1 MMSKVLLEK
10 VKLEYFKCYQEATV
24 LFKDLTIVVGENN
37 AGKSCLIEALRLVSN
52 AAQNAYRK
60 NYREPPKELE
70 LMASLRGFVI
80 DTKKLRIDL
89 ESVVYFYDKN
99 RNAKITA
106 FFNDKSRIEIYL
118 NEYCAFAVI
127 YDKQRKM
134 ITSNKKAK
142 ELGVDKMLRIMPQ
155 IGTIREQEKYLSKE
169 TVFDDKDTYLSSLHF
184 RNEIYLWKDLYY
196 SDFKQLAE
204 STWASLEVS
213 DPEFNQTDNIMSL
226 VVSDNRFSA
235 EIGKMGSGLQLWLQ
249 IMWFLSRSKD
259 CDVIILDE
267 PDIYMHPEMQRKIL
281 EIVRKKFSQVII
293 ATHSLEII
301 SSVDPENILEINK
314 KNKTLKYATDV
325 PSVQKIIDDIGG
337 VSNLSLINLGRQRKC
352 LFVEGYD
359 IEILNKFN
367 EILYGKQICIPS
379 FSFGGFSKISHLYGA
394 SNLFFSETGNQIK
407 CFAIADKDYRDDEVV
422 EHICK
427 EAAKQHLDLH
437 VWTKKEIENYLL
449 NPQILFRLI
458 PDAFN
463 VSYSDFLKEFELLV
477 DAERDNVLDS
487 YATQYRVDCKFFQS
501 GQQWEIATCN
511 QKARDYLSKHWISLD
526 DKLALI
532 GGKHFLGII
541 RQYFQD
547 RYKISL
553 SNKKIIDQYTV
564 ETIPDEIKEVLQVLN
579 Q

>member
-1 MMSKVLLEK
+1 MSKVLLEK
-10 VKLEYFKCYQEATV
+10 VKLEYFKCYQETTV

-127 YDKQRKM
+127 FDKQRKM

-204 STWASLEVS
+204 STWDSLEIS

-259 CDVIILDE
+259 CEVIILDE
-267 PDIYMHPEMQRKIL
+267 PDIYMHSEMQRKIL
-281 EIVRKKFSQVII
+281 EIVREKFPQVII

-301 SSVDPENILEINK
+301 SRVDPEYILEINK
-314 KNKTLKYATDV
+314 KDKKLKFASDV
-325 PSVQKIIDDIGG
+325 SSVQKIIDDIGG
-337 VSNLSLINLGRQRKC
+337 VSNLALINLGRQRKC
-352 LFVEGYD
+352 LFVEGCD
-359 IEILNKFN
+359 VEILNRFN
-367 EILYGKQICIPS
+367 EILYGKQICLPT
-379 FSFGGFSKISHLYGA
+379 FSFGGFSKISNLYGA
-394 SNLFFSETGNQIK
+394 ADLFYNETSNQIK
-407 CFAIADKDYRDDEVV
+407 CFAIADKDYRDEIVV
-422 EHICK
+422 EKIQ
-427 EAAKQHLDLH
+427 KQAVDKHLALYI
-437 VWTKKEIENYLL
+437 WAKKEIENYLID
-449 NPQILFRLI
+449 PQILFELI
-458 PDAFN
+458 PNTFQIQ
-463 VSYSDFLKEFELLV
+463 YLDFLTEFEALV
-477 DAERDNVLDS
+477 EAEKDDVFDS
-487 YATQYRVDCKFFQS
+487 YATQYRIDCGYFSDEK
-501 GQQWEIATCN
+501 QWDIATCN
-511 QKARDYLSKHWISLD
+511 QKARDYMSKHWISLD
-526 DKLALI
+526 TKLALI
-532 GGKHFLGII
+532 GGKKFLGTI
-541 RQYFQD
+541 RRYFQD
-547 RYKISL
+547 NYKISL

-564 ETIPDEIKEVLQVLN
+564 DKIPKEIKDVLTALN